1 MKPHLFF
8 LLALIGVSCTPV
20 WHGRHSGSSDP
31 ELPLYPSDSLP
42 SETEVVLEEGAAFGA
57 SIPESTLQA
66 ILRAE
71 QGRLEAQ
78 LEVFHLKVPQDEEA
92 VIRWL
97 EFYRGPGRATLERFY
112 RRGLRYLPVIL
123 RLFEASGLPR
133 DLAYL
138 PLVESGFN
146 PRARSRAGA
155 VGIWQFMRGTA
166 RKYGLRVD
174 WWVDERR
181 DPIRS
186 TQAAIAYLRDL
197 YTAFG
202 RWDLALA
209 AYNVGE
215 GKVRR
220 ILQRTGGD
228 DFWEVR
234 RRLPRETRNY
244 VPAFFAVLLLLKN
257 PASYGLTLD
266 STTAD
271 PWVYD
276 SVLIPAQVELRKV
289 AEWAGTTERVIRDL
303 NPQFLRWATPPDL
316 KNFYLRVPK
325 GTVSQVLAG
334 MEKTPRSRWVTK
346 LLHRVRKGE
355 SLWTIARKYGVS
367 MHAIARANHLRNPR
381 YLRVGQLL
389 WIPVPGTRGSRTVG
403 TAVADRSPDPSS
415 EGKVVVTVRRG
426 DTLWE
431 IARRLGVTV
440 SDLKKWNRLKTNT
453 LHPGQRLVAY
463 PQKTGYLTYR
473 VQRGDTLSEIARRYQ
488 VSVRELMRMN
498 GIRNPRRLQ
507 PGQRLKIPISS

>member
-1 MKPHLFF
+1 MRSRLF
-8 LLALIGVSCTPV
+8 LILSLFGASCTPV
-20 WHGRHSGSSDP
+20 WHHDASENASP
-31 ELPLYPSDSLP
+31 PLYTADSLP
-42 SETEVVLEEGAAFGA
+42 SETELVLQEGAAFGA
-57 SIPESTLQA
+57 TLSESTLQA
-66 ILRAE
+66 ILQAE
-71 QGRLEAQ
+71 QERLETQ
-78 LEVFHLKVPQDEEA
+78 LEVFHLRVPKDEEA
-92 VIRWL
+92 VVRWL
-97 EFYRGPGRATLERFY
+97 EFYKGPGLPTLQRFY
-112 RRGLRYLPVIL
+112 RRGLRYLPTFL
-123 RLFEASGLPR
+123 RLFEEAGLPR

-146 PRARSRAGA
+146 PWARSRAGA

-186 TQAAIAYLRDL
+186 TKAAIAYLKDL

-215 GKVRR
+215 GKVKR

-228 DFWEVR
+228 NFWEVR

-244 VPAFFAVLLLLKN
+244 VPAFFAVLLLIKN
-257 PASYGLTLD
+257 PDVYHISLDTLPEE
-266 STTAD
+266 

-276 SVLIPAQVELRKV
+276 SILVPAQVELKKI
-289 AEWAGTTERVIRDL
+289 AEWAGTTESVIRDL
-303 NPQFLRWATPPDL
+303 NPQFRRWATPPDL

-325 GTVSQVLAG
+325 GTAPLVAEG
-334 MEKTPRSRWVTK
+334 MQRTPRSHWVTK

-367 MHAIARANHLRNPR
+367 LRAIARVNRIRNPR

-389 WIPVPGTRGSRTVG
+389 WIPVPGASTGRAQEPV
-403 TAVADRSPDPSS
+403 VAQSWEPSKD
-415 EGKVVVTVRRG
+415 GKIVIRVRKG

-440 SDLKKWNRLKTNT
+440 SQLKAWNQLTSNT
-453 LHPGQRLVAY
+453 LHPGQTLIAY
-463 PQKTGYLTYR
+463 PRKTSYLTYR

-488 VSVRELMRMN
+488 VSVRELIRMN
-498 GIRNPRRLQ
+498 GIKNPRRIR